1 MQAVPEDPV
10 RAVPED
16 PVRAVPEDLAR
27 AVPEDPARAV
37 PEDPARAV
45 LGPPEHLPQGQA
57 RQPQA
62 RADLADLRVRGSA
75 RALRLRPVAHLG
87 VELAMPHKPRC
98 RARILA

>member
-10 RAVPED
+10 
-16 PVRAVPEDLAR
+16 
-27 AVPEDPARAV
+27 
-37 PEDPARAV
+37 RAV

-75 RALRLRPVAHLG
+75 RAQRLRPVARLG

-98 RARILA
+98 RVRILA